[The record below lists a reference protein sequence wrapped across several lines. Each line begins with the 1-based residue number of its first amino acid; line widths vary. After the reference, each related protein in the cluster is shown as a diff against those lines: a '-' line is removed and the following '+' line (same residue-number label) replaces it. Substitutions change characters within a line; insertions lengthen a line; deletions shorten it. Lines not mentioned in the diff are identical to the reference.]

1 MSNDLLFRVG
11 MFGTIF
17 SLIAFLLAFHKNRY
31 RMICGILFLLFL
43 SFCYFTSFWF
53 SITRGYNSVF
63 FGLMSLLLI
72 VLLFLGFA
80 FFLLTL
86 LYSGIF
92 MVFRE
97 GLRFQNI
104 VALLL
109 LVYLVA
115 APLILQYAADN
126 MSNSLLVHIINIVM
140 LVMIYLIAAA
150 IIYVTSG
157 ILVVSTPQITPVDY
171 VIVLGCGL
179 INGDQITQLLKGRVD
194 KGIALYNKD
203 PENTVLIFSGGK
215 GKDETVPEAYAMKQ
229 YALSKGI
236 PEDHILMEDKS
247 TNTKENMQFS
257 YKLIR
262 KQGKNKPKMAFSTNR
277 FHQFR
282 AGVYA
287 YQNGMHI
294 RGVGSTTKLY
304 FAINASVR
312 EYIAL
317 FARDWKKHLI
327 VISSLIALYIVTAG
341 FRFGIM

>member
-92 MVFRE
+92 MVFKE
-97 GLRFQNI
+97 GLKFQNI

-109 LVYLVA
+109 MVYLIA

-126 MSNSLLVHIINIVM
+126 MSNSLLVHIINVVM

-171 VIVLGCGL
+171 IIVLGCGL
-179 INGDQITQLLKGRVD
+179 INGDQITPLLKGRVD

-215 GKDETVPEAYAMKQ
+215 GKDETVSEAYAMKQ

-287 YQNGMHI
+287 YQNGMNI

-327 VISSLIALYIVTAG
+327 VISSLIALYTVTAG